1 MHAFE
6 EKDYSKKIDLG
17 LWRKLLGY
25 AKAYRR
31 HLLGISLVM
40 VLVAVIDAS
49 FPVMTRYAVDE
60 FIVPG
65 NAAGIGLF
73 AAGYAALVVMQ
84 GFLIWVFITL
94 AGAVETGVCYDLR
107 RRGYRRL
114 QELSLHYYDT
124 TPTGWIMTRM
134 TSDSERLGET
144 ISWGI
149 VDIMWGLTSM
159 TAFGVFMLVMDW
171 RLALIVLSVV
181 PPLAI
186 LSYVFQQK
194 ILKNQRIVR
203 RTNSRITGA
212 LNEGIMGAKTTKT
225 LVREDAN
232 LAEFQEI
239 TGDMR
244 RYSIRT
250 AVIQSLYVP
259 IVLTLGSVGTGLALV
274 FGGQGVLSGAVSF
287 GVLVAFVSYTVQ
299 FFDPVREM
307 ARVLTEFQ
315 SAQAAA
321 ERVMDMIETEAEI
334 VDDPDVVAR
343 FGDVFDPKRENWTR
357 ASGEVSFRDV
367 TFTYTGGEEV
377 LQNFNLRVD
386 AGQSIALVGETGSGK
401 STIVNL
407 LCRFYE
413 PSSGQ
418 ILVDGVDYRDR
429 GLLQHYSN
437 LGYVLQQP
445 HLFSGSV
452 RENIRYGR
460 LDASD
465 TEVEEAAALVGAT
478 TFIRR
483 LEKGFESEV
492 GEGGSLLSVGEK
504 QLVSFARAILADPVF
519 FVFDEATSSID
530 TEAERLIQNAIR
542 KILQGRTSFIIAH
555 RLSTIREAD
564 RILVIADGEI
574 AEDGSHETLIAH
586 RGMYY
591 NLYMNQFA
599 AQEES
604 LPVWSET

>member
-6 EKDYSKKIDLG
+6 EKQYSKKIDLG

-31 HLLGISLVM
+31 HLLWISAVM
-40 VLVAVIDAS
+40 VLVAIIDATY
-49 FPVMTRYAVDE
+49 PVMTRYAVDE

-65 NAAGIGLF
+65 DATGIGLF
-73 AAGYAALVVMQ
+73 AAGYAALVVTQ
-84 GFLIWVFITL
+84 AVLIWLFISL
-94 AGAVETGVCYDLR
+94 AGTVETGVCYDLR
-107 RRGYRRL
+107 RRGFRRL

-149 VDIMWGLTSM
+149 VDIMWGFTTM

-181 PPLAI
+181 PPLAV
-186 LSYVFQQK
+186 LSYIFQQK
-194 ILKNQRIVR
+194 ILRNQRIVR

-232 LAEFQEI
+232 LREFQEV

-250 AVIQSLYVP
+250 AVVQSLYVP
-259 IVLTLGSVGTGLALV
+259 VVLTLGSLGTGLALV
-274 FGGQGVLSGAVSF
+274 YGGQGLARGAVSF

-299 FFDPVREM
+299 FFDPVREL

-321 ERVMDMIETEAEI
+321 ERVMDMIETEPEI
-334 VDDPDVVAR
+334 VDAPKVIER
-343 FGDVFDPKRENWTR
+343 YGDVFDPKRENWSRVEGAVT
-357 ASGEVSFRDV
+357 FRDV
-367 TFTYTGGEEV
+367 TFTYTGGETV
-377 LQNFNLRVD
+377 LNRFNLQVD

-413 PSSGQ
+413 PSSGH
-418 ILVDGVDYRDR
+418 ILVDGRDYRSR

-445 HLFSGSV
+445 HLFSGTV

-460 LDASD
+460 LDATD
-465 TEVEEAAALVGAT
+465 AEVERAAELVGAT
-478 TFIRR
+478 AFIGR
-483 LEKGFESEV
+483 LEQGFDSEV
-492 GEGGSLLSVGEK
+492 GEGGGLLSVGEK

-530 TEAERLIQNAIR
+530 SEAERLIQDAIR
-542 KILQGRTSFIIAH
+542 KILKGRTSFIIAH

-564 RILVIADGEI
+564 RILVIDKGEI
-574 AEDGSHETLIAH
+574 VEDGNHETLIGQ
-586 RGMYY
+586 RGRYY
-591 NLYMNQFA
+591 TLYMNQFSV
-599 AQEES
+599 QGENVS
-604 LPVWSET
+604 L

>member
-17 LWRKLLGY
+17 LWKKLLRY
-25 AKAYRR
+25 AGAYRR
-31 HLLGISLVM
+31 ELVAISLVM
-40 VLVAVIDAS
+40 VFVAVIDAS
-49 FPVMTRYAVDE
+49 YPVMTRYAVDQ
-60 FIVPG
+60 FIIPG
-65 NAAGIGLF
+65 DTHGIGLF
-73 AAGYAALVVMQ
+73 AAGYAALVVTQ
-84 GFLIWVFITL
+84 AFLIWLFISL
-94 AGAVETGVCYDLR
+94 AGTVETGVCYDLR
-107 RRGYRRL
+107 RRGFRRL

-134 TSDSERLGET
+134 TSDAERLGET

-149 VDIMWGLTSM
+149 VDIMWGFTTM
-159 TAFGVFMLVMDW
+159 TAFGAFMLVMNW

-181 PPLAI
+181 PPLAV

-232 LAEFQEI
+232 LVEFQAI

-250 AVIQSLYVP
+250 AVVQSLYVP
-259 IVLTLGSVGTGLALV
+259 VVLTLGSLGTGLALV
-274 FGGQGVLSGAVSF
+274 YGGRGVATGAISF

-299 FFDPVREM
+299 FFDPVREL

-321 ERVMDMIETEAEI
+321 ERVMDMIETQPEI
-334 VDDPDVVAR
+334 VDSPQVLSKY
-343 FGDVFDPKRENWTR
+343 GDVFDPKRENWTR
-357 ASGEVSFRDV
+357 ISGAVEFRNVSF
-367 TFTYTGGEEV
+367 TYEGGEQV
-377 LQNFNLRVD
+377 LRNFNLQVN
-386 AGQSIALVGETGSGK
+386 AGQSVALVGETGSGK

-413 PSSGQ
+413 PGSGE
-418 ILVDGVDYRDR
+418 ILVDGGDYRKR

-445 HLFSGSV
+445 HLFSGTV

-460 LDASD
+460 LDATD
-465 TEVEEAAALVGAT
+465 ADVERAAETVGAT
-478 TFIRR
+478 SFIRR
-483 LEKGFESEV
+483 LEHGFDSEV

-530 TEAERLIQNAIR
+530 TEAERLIQDAIR
-542 KILQGRTSFIIAH
+542 RILHGRTSFIIAH

-564 RILVIADGEI
+564 RILVIDSGEI
-574 AEDGSHETLIAH
+574 IEDGSHDALIAL
-586 RGMYY
+586 RGRYY
-591 NLYMNQFA
+591 RLYVNQFTN
-599 AQEES
+599 EEER
-604 LPVWSET
+604 LPI